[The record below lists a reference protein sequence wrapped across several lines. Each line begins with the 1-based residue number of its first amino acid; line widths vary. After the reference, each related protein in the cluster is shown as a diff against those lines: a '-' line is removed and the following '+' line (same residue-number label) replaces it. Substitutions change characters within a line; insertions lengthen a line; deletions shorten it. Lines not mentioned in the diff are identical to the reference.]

1 MDELS
6 SAEMALTAL
15 QSVVHLIGDDDL
27 HRPTP
32 CHDFDVAA
40 LADHLVETVIRLGE
54 SAGAHLACAADATVE
69 RRILQAT
76 RPVLTAWR
84 SRGVAGEVEFSGLA
98 LPARLALGVLSLEL
112 VVHGWDFAVAL
123 RRPLPVSAAHAEFV
137 LAMARET
144 IAEESRDIG
153 RFGQPVSVADDALA
167 IDRLVAFT
175 GRAPGCASASL
186 RPSTA

>member
-6 SAEMALTAL
+6 SAEKALTAL

-76 RPVLTAWR
+76 RPVLAAWR

-123 RRPLPVSAAHAEFV
+123 RRPLPVSGAHAEFV

-175 GRAPGCASASL
+175 GRSPGCASASL